1 MMTLFNFFLIIHILS
16 GSLGLLSGSAILFLR
31 KGDARHKMI
40 GRYFFWGMILAGV
53 SSLILSQIR
62 PNPFLFIVGVFTL
75 YMNLTG
81 KIYLKFKKKE
91 VDANLLDKL
100 IVLAMAIVAVLFV
113 YQGLTTILRSNFGYV
128 YLTFA
133 FVSIRFIYA
142 DYKFYIGRLDHT
154 NNWLQAHLQ
163 RMLGTYIAAMT
174 AFLVVNVKFLPEYIV
189 WLFPTLVITPLI
201 TFWSKKYKKDL
212 PIVSKSQ

>member
-1 MMTLFNFFLIIHILS
+1 MTLFNFFLIIHILG
-16 GSLGLLSGSAILFLR
+16 GSIGLLAGSVILFLK

-40 GRYFFWGMILAGV
+40 GRFFYWGMILAGV

-62 PNPFLFIVGVFTL
+62 PNPFLFIIGVFTL

-81 KIYLKFKKKE
+81 NIYLKFKKKD
-91 VDANLLDKL
+91 VTASLFDKV
-100 IVLAMAIVAVLFV
+100 IVLAMVVVAAMFV
-113 YQGLTTILRSNFGYV
+113 YQGLNMVSESNFGYV

-142 DYKFYIGRLDHT
+142 DYKFYKGQLDHT

-174 AFLVVNVKFLPEYIV
+174 AFLVVNVKFLPDYIV
-189 WLFPTLVITPLI
+189 WLFPTVVITPLI
-201 TFWSKKYKKDL
+201 IFWSKKYKKDL
-212 PIVSKSQ
+212 PIVSKAV